1 VRRYGQ
7 DVFGP
12 FGSIE
17 FVEFQKGEESG
28 YVRFTDAVA
37 AAAVAKLSEGEG
49 TDIGGA
55 KPKLRVL
62 EGLSAR
68 ASARERVP
76 SAGLT
81 RRGAALV
88 RG

>member
-1 VRRYGQ
+1 M
-7 DVFGP
+7 FGP

-37 AAAVAKLSEGEG
+37 AVAVAKLSEGEG

-68 ASARERVP
+68 ESLRERV
-76 SAGLT
+76 
-81 RRGAALV
+81 RALQ
-88 RG
+88 